1 MRVVFAGTPEFAT
14 HALRAIVAA
23 GHTVVLVLTQPDR
36 RAGRGMHVQASPV
49 KEFALSQGIPL
60 LQPVSLNT
68 NSNDPI
74 KKAAAETAL
83 QVIGQTSFDAM
94 VVVAYGLIVPQAM
107 LDLAEQT
114 GRHGAFNIHGSMLP
128 RWRGAAP
135 IQRAIAAGDASTGIT
150 IMQMDAGLD
159 TGDIV
164 QSETI
169 SIAAEETSASL
180 HDRLADVGAKL
191 MVRCLA
197 MLEAQPKLVR
207 TPQAKE
213 GMCYAEKIQ
222 KDEAEIDWSTSAV
235 EADRLIRAFNPYPGA
250 STMLNQQNLKV
261 WRARV
266 LPQSV
271 AEQYGGNQASHPGTV
286 LGGSKNGF
294 VVCCGSGALEVLEIQ
309 KPGGKRI
316 PAVQWLQAEN
326 AEHGLQFTKA
336 TEHTV
341 RNKK

>member
-1 MRVVFAGTPEFAT
+1 MRVVFAGTPEFAA
-14 HALRAIVAA
+14 HALRAITAA

-49 KEFALSQGIPL
+49 KAFALSQGIPL
-60 LQPVSLNT
+60 LQPASLNT
-68 NSNDPI
+68 DSNDPS
-74 KKAAAETAL
+74 KKSEAEAAL
-83 QVIGQTSFDAM
+83 QAIGDIPFDAM
-94 VVVAYGLIVPQAM
+94 VVVAYGLIVPQTM
-107 LDLAEQT
+107 LDLAEQP
-114 GRHGAFNIHGSMLP
+114 GRHGAFNIHGSLLP

-164 QSETI
+164 LSEA
-169 SIAAEETSASL
+169 IAIGAEETSASL
-180 HDRLADVGAKL
+180 HDRLADLGAKL

-197 MLEAQPKLVR
+197 MLEEQPKMLR

-222 KDEAEIDWSTSAV
+222 KAEAEIDWSKSAAEV
-235 EADRLIRAFNPYPGA
+235 ERLIRAFNPYPGA
-250 STMLNQQNLKV
+250 STLLHQQSLKF
-261 WRARV
+261 WRARA
-266 LPQSV
+266 LPQSL
-271 AEQYGGNQASHPGTV
+271 AEQYCATQPNSPGAVMGAS
-286 LGGSKNGF
+286 KDGF

-316 PAVQWLQAEN
+316 PATQWLQAEKS
-326 AEHGLQFTKA
+326 EHGLQFTNRTA
-336 TEHTV
+336 
-341 RNKK
+341 